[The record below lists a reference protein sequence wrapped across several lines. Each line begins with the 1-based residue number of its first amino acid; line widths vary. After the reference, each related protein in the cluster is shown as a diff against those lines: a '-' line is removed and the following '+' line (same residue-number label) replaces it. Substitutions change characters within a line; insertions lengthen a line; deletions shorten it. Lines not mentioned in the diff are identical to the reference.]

1 MHNYRVIEC
10 RTDQNR
16 LLLEGG
22 IGRFHWARVL
32 NEAPQVG
39 DFLSGSRPHL
49 GFGLL
54 RCTRSGRTVRVI
66 FETIGSADTGIRTR
80 RTPDPMLQPGVR
92 SP

>member
-1 MHNYRVIEC
+1 MHKYRVIEC
-10 RTDQNR
+10 RAGEKR

-32 NEAPQVG
+32 NDPPRVG

-54 RCTRSGRTVRVI
+54 LCSRSALTYRVI
-66 FETIGSADTGIRTR
+66 FETINSTDTGRKAA
-80 RTPDPMLQPGVR
+80 
-92 SP
+92 